1 MSETPEGADALERDD
16 WLKIAKRNAKD
27 FPTEITVRELIAKWN
42 ARGRGQRVVKQVR
55 AGLRTH
61 GLTTEPDFSTGHI
74 DSRVKIIPM
83 RKGASGTTDESR
95 GAMEFL
101 QVDSLRSARQPVSR
115 VTPDDAIAQAMTMMA
130 IHDYSQLAA
139 TVGERDIKGAISW
152 ESIGR
157 ATQFRAPN
165 FVREALSEVKTVAG
179 SDELLP
185 HLRSIAEN
193 GFVFVTGPDRCL
205 TGIVTAADITDE
217 FGELAEPFFLL
228 GAIERRLRECIRRG
242 KFSAEEIKEVIT
254 DPSKSI
260 QQIDDL
266 SLGEIILIMQP
277 SRNWDR
283 LGSSLDR
290 KVFLERM
297 DRVREIRN
305 ALMHFSPD
313 PPSSEDILMLRN
325 TAALLKSWV
334 GD

>member
-1 MSETPEGADALERDD
+1 MDRDD

-42 ARGRGQRVVKQVR
+42 AKGRGQRVVKQVR
-55 AGLRTH
+55 AGLRAQ

-74 DSRVKIIPM
+74 DSRVKIIPI
-83 RKGASGTTDESR
+83 RKGAGGVPDEPR

-101 QVDSLRSARQPVSR
+101 QIDSLRSARRPVSK
-115 VTPDDAIAQAMTMMA
+115 VTPDDPIGQAATIMA
-130 IHDYSQLAA
+130 IHDYSQLAV

-157 ATQFRAPN
+157 ATQFRTPN
-165 FVREALSEVKTVAG
+165 FVREAMSEVKTVPG

-205 TGIVTAADITDE
+205 TGIITAADITDE

-242 KFSAEEIKEVIT
+242 KFSAEEIKVVIT

-266 SLGEIILIMQP
+266 SLGEIILIMQRP
-277 SRNWDR
+277 ENWER
-283 LGSSLDR
+283 LGSSLNR

-297 DRVREIRN
+297 ERVREIRN

-313 PPSSEDILMLRN
+313 PPSADDIHMLRN
-325 TAALLKSWV
+325 TAVLLKSWV